1 MAGQFGNIGKYQ
13 LKDIGWAPDRGL
25 ATQCAVCAQQ
35 AVSGMQHS
43 AQRDTHPHLIPAIIN
58 AGKLP
63 HNPGDHSRL
72 TAQLECK
79 CLSAPKGHLSA
90 CTIIPVSKSSESVIP
105 GCKQWTHAADYHAHD
120 KYPIPMQAWE
130 DTTKSAYIQFLNSQI
145 DFYNYNQFQHN
156 PMPEIILFCGTWS
169 SANEFLLL
177 AWGFLHHVPVGWAEG
192 HKDSGS
198 AAARPS
204 ATGGGW

>member
-1 MAGQFGNIGKYQ
+1 
-13 LKDIGWAPDRGL
+13 
-25 ATQCAVCAQQ
+25 
-35 AVSGMQHS
+35 
-43 AQRDTHPHLIPAIIN
+43 
-58 AGKLP
+58 
-63 HNPGDHSRL
+63 
-72 TAQLECK
+72 
-79 CLSAPKGHLSA
+79 
-90 CTIIPVSKSSESVIP
+90 
-105 GCKQWTHAADYHAHD
+105 
-120 KYPIPMQAWE
+120 MQAWE

-169 SANEFLLL
+169 SANEFLLM
-177 AWGFLHHVPVGWAEG
+177 AWGFLHHMPVGWAEG